1 MKCLICNNEYK
12 SNAGLGRH
20 IKVSHHLS
28 TQDYY
33 DSYIDYSL
41 SSKYCNICG
50 KENNFINFI
59 AGYSLG
65 CCTEHTN
72 LIKYGVTNVYAS
84 EYAKQKM
91 KQTKLE
97 KYGDPNYNNRD
108 KAIKTTLS
116 MYDVTNIA
124 QAPEV
129 KKKIQNTNMRKLGV
143 PMPYLSKVVQERM
156 CDTKEKRYGN
166 RHYTNREK
174 YYNTMKKKGFIS
186 KEEQVFET
194 ILINNLIEYI
204 PQYHK
209 DSRYPFYC
217 DFYLPKFDMFIEIN
231 VYPAHG
237 PHPFTNS
244 QEDIEYLKVWQEKAN
259 KGMGI
264 YLNWIDR
271 WTNVDVN
278 KRTIAK
284 QNNLNYF
291 ELYSLEEIQNFFKN
305 KLNIVVDIDNIYH
318 NL

>member
-20 IKVSHHLS
+20 IKVSHLLS
-28 TQDYY
+28 TQEYY
-33 DSYIDYSL
+33 DIYIDCSL
-41 SSKYCNICG
+41 SNKYCSICG
-50 KENNFINFI
+50 KENKFINFI
-59 AGYSLG
+59 VGYNLG

-84 EYAKQKM
+84 EYVKQKM
-91 KQTKLE
+91 KQTKLQ

-116 MYDVTNIA
+116 TYGVNNIS
-124 QAPEV
+124 QVPEI
-129 KKKIQNTNMRKLGV
+129 KKKIQNTNMKKLGV
-143 PMPYLSKVVQERM
+143 SMPYLSKAVQEHI
-156 CDTKEKRYGN
+156 CDIKEKRYGN

-186 KEEQVFET
+186 KEEKVFENV
-194 ILINNLIEYI
+194 LRNNSIEYI

-209 DSRYPFYC
+209 DSRYPFFC
-217 DFYLPKFDMFIEIN
+217 DFYLIKYDMFIEIN
-231 VYPAHG
+231 IYPAHG

-244 QEDIEYLKVWQEKAN
+244 QKDIEYLKIWQEKAN
-259 KGMGI
+259 KGMSI
-264 YLNWIDR
+264 YLDWINR

-284 QNNLNYF
+284 QNKLNYF
-291 ELYSLEEIQNFFKN
+291 ELYSLEEIQNFFKD
-305 KLNIVVDIDNIYH
+305 KLNIIVDINSIYH

>member
-28 TQDYY
+28 TQEYY
-33 DSYIDYSL
+33 DSYIDCSL
-41 SSKYCNICG
+41 SNKYCNICG

-72 LIKYGVTNVYAS
+72 LIRYDVTNVYAS

-116 MYDVTNIA
+116 MYGVTNVA

-194 ILINNLIEYI
+194 VLINNSIEYI

-209 DSRYPFYC
+209 DFRYPFYC

-264 YLNWIDR
+264 YLDWINR

-278 KRTIAK
+278 KRTSAK

-291 ELYSLEEIQNFFKN
+291 ELYSLEEIQNFFKD
-305 KLNIVVDIDNIYH
+305 KLSIIVDISSIYH